1 MRATVPGMTTD
12 YGDPGY
18 AARAIAALQGDA
30 LPKRLSD
37 DQRVTK
43 LGIDAVTY
51 ALLDLAAAIREHGSR

>member
-12 YGDPGY
+12 YGNAEY

-51 ALLDLAAAIREHGSR
+51 AILDLAAAIRERGTK